1 MNLPATGASPIVA
14 LVLGWIIPGAGHA
27 YAGRWGKAVLF
38 FVCITG
44 LLVAGM
50 VMGGGTVVRYR
61 ELWILAQGGAG
72 GPAFA
77 MIPISE
83 YFAKSGVD
91 WASRLHETGT
101 LYTAVAGFLN
111 ILVMMD
117 AYLKLAYPHAGTEKE
132 AK

>member
-1 MNLPATGASPIVA
+1 MNLPATGPSPIVA

-50 VMGGGTVVRYR
+50 VMSGGTAI
-61 ELWILAQGGAG
+61 LWDLYLLAQGGAG

-77 MIPISE
+77 LIPISDH
-83 YFAKSGVD
+83 FAKSGVD
-91 WASRLHETGT
+91 WANRLHETGR

-132 AK
+132 AE